1 MSHKLHFLLTGTG
14 TKANNRLKQALKS
27 FHDPENEKIPVNIKQ
42 LITSITHEK
51 NEIESKECTYRV
63 KKTRDTSSII
73 IECSDCNEDSTL
85 NNPICRSNIFNILL
99 KEAITERLV
108 ISNLYDREYDGKI
121 LQKIYSLARLEDHLR
136 TYENMETVSFNCR
149 YDSKDTCKKNRN
161 EEMEKIINSAKG
173 SPFKAYR
180 NTEKII
186 KQLTCEAEKVTH
198 PECNE
203 CIGIF
208 QETLYDIIRRMS
220 PFVNDLFCEPD
231 GTFDHEKNLQPYVR
245 PLFSTSR
252 IYTEPPVN
260 TIFIECYDVQ
270 RDDGRKLPISIYEF
284 TDKPEKLYVVNP
296 AEYNM
301 QPEELL
307 LIDNVRDRMIKHRPE
322 DMNFADPAL
331 SREYFR
337 RLCKRLLREEARDK
351 KVVLSPSQLDMYSD
365 LLAKYTTGLG
375 ILEDLLSDG
384 RVTDIYVNAPAD
396 RNPVHVVMN
405 GEECTT
411 NIFLSQEEMDSMV
424 SRFRTISGRPF
435 GEATPVL
442 EMALQEY
449 GVRVSV
455 IGDPLSAKGMAYA
468 FRKHAKAPWTLPKLI
483 NTGAITPL
491 TAGLLSFMMDGHA
504 SVLIAGGVG
513 AGKTSLLCAMLMEMP
528 QRYRILT
535 IEDTPEI
542 PLEQLQKLGW
552 KAQGLNAQSSIVR
565 SSIEIDPA
573 PALRASLRLGS
584 SSLVIGEVRGPE
596 VAMLYEAMQVGTAGN
611 SVIGTIHG
619 ASTNAVYESIVHT
632 LGVPPASF
640 RATDAVIVCSNT
652 RIAGSMATKR
662 KVIQI
667 AEVNEV
673 WDPDNT
679 YSVFSDIL
687 TFDASVNSLVPTDL
701 LDRGQSALI
710 RKIARKWGISVDE
723 ASKNIRIRAN
733 MKLKMAEYGKT
744 DAAFVEAEMV
754 SASNNMFWMFMEKEK
769 EIAGKPDMQ
778 RVYDKWCAWLEQII
792 ATKNEKLSAATR
804 DKMPYSSSLAQ
815 EVQGGNDA

>member
-1 MSHKLHFLLTGTG
+1 MRNKLLLSLAHINGTRYG
-14 TKANNRLKQALKS
+14 NRLQQTLRWL
-27 FHDPENEKIPVNIKQ
+27 HIPEKDQIMSDINQ
-42 LITSITHEK
+42 RITSMNHPKKERK
-51 NEIESKECTYRV
+51 NQECTYRT
-63 KKTRDTSSII
+63 KKTRNKNTMI
-73 IECSDCNEDSTL
+73 IECSDCKGSSTL
-85 NNPICRSNIFNILL
+85 NDPVCRSNIFKILI
-99 KEAITERLV
+99 KEAVTEKLV
-108 ISNLYDREYDGKI
+108 ISNLYDREYDGTT
-121 LQKIYSLARLEDHLR
+121 LQKIYALARLEDHLLP
-136 TYENMETVSFNCR
+136 YENIGTIF
-149 YDSKDTCKKNRN
+149 YDCAHDSRELCGKKRK
-161 EEMEKIINSAKG
+161 EAMDHIISSAKE
-173 SPFKAYR
+173 SPFAAYLNVER
-180 NTEKII
+180 EIEQLKHETEKLI
-186 KQLTCEAEKVTH
+186 H
-198 PECNE
+198 PECNK
-203 CIGIF
+203 CIENF
-208 QETLYDIIRRMS
+208 YEALEDIKINIQPLLKS
-220 PFVNDLFCEPD
+220 FLCEPD
-231 GTFDHEKNLQPYVR
+231 GKFDHEKNLQPYVR

-252 IYTEPPVN
+252 IYTEPPLN

-270 RDDGRKLPISIYEF
+270 REDGRKLPISIYEF
-284 TDKPEKLYVVNP
+284 IDKPEKLYVVNP

-307 LIDNVRDRMIKHRPE
+307 LIEDVRARMIRHRPE

-337 RLCKRLLREEARDK
+337 RLCKRLLYEEARGK
-351 KVVLSPSQLDMYSD
+351 KVVLSPAQLDMYSD

-375 ILEDLLSDG
+375 ILEDVLSDE

-396 RNPVHVVMN
+396 KNPVHVVMN

-442 EMALQEY
+442 EMALKEY

-468 FRKHAKAPWTLPKLI
+468 FRKHAKDPWTLPKLI

-528 QRYRILT
+528 QKYRILT

-573 PALRASLRLGS
+573 TALRASLRLGS

-596 VAMLYEAMQVGTAGN
+596 VSMLYEAMQIGTAGN

-619 ASTNAVYESIVHT
+619 ASTNAVYERIVHT
-632 LGVPPASF
+632 LRVPPASF

-652 RIAGSMATKR
+652 RVAGCMATKR

-673 WDPDNT
+673 WDHDNT
-679 YSVFSDIL
+679 HSVFSDIL

-723 ASKNIRIRAN
+723 ASKNIRIRAS
-733 MKLKMAEYGKT
+733 MKLRMAEYGRT
-744 DAAFVEAEMV
+744 YPAFVEAEMV
-754 SASNNMFWMFMEKEK
+754 SAANNIFWMLMEQEK
-769 EIAGKPDMQ
+769 EISGKPDMQ
-778 RVYDKWCAWLEQII
+778 RVYEKWCTWLEQIVDS
-792 ATKNEKLSAATR
+792 KLEEKPVTTTDKILCSA
-804 DKMPYSSSLAQ
+804 
-815 EVQGGNDA
+815 

>member
-1 MSHKLHFLLTGTG
+1 MKNVIHFLLTHIRSGSPDKVQLDFRSSHIADNDPRMIG
-14 TKANNRLKQALKS
+14 LNRLFASLAYHK
-27 FHDPENEKIPVNIKQ
+27 EKVKD
-42 LITSITHEK
+42 
-51 NEIESKECTYRV
+51 KECTYRI
-63 KKTRDTSSII
+63 KKTRNTNTII
-73 IECSDCNEDSTL
+73 IECGECGRDSTL
-85 NNPICRSNIFNILL
+85 NNPICKSNIFQILI
-99 KEAITERLV
+99 KETAAERLV
-108 ISNLYDREYDGKI
+108 LSNLYDREYDGRI
-121 LQKIYSLARLEDHLR
+121 LQKIYSLARFEDYLR
-136 TYENMETVSFNCR
+136 SYENMTSVSYNCTR
-149 YDSKDTCKKNRN
+149 DFRDTCTKSRK
-161 EEMEKIINSAKG
+161 EALDQLIDSAKE
-173 SPFKAYR
+173 SPIKAYKDI
-180 NTEKII
+180 EKAIA
-186 KQLTCEAEKVTH
+186 QFECEAEKVTQS
-198 PECNE
+198 ECSE
-203 CIGIF
+203 CMEIF
-208 QETLYDIIRRMS
+208 QETLQEIKRKML
-220 PFVNDLFCEPD
+220 PFLNYFLCEPD
-231 GTFDHEKNLQPYVR
+231 GTFDYEKNFHPYVR

-270 RDDGRKLPISIYEF
+270 RDDGRKLPVSIYEF

-307 LIDNVRDRMIKHRPE
+307 LIECVRNRMIKHRPE
-322 DMNFADPAL
+322 DMNFADPGL

-337 RLCKRLLREEARDK
+337 RLCKRLLHEESTAK
-351 KVVLSPSQLDMYSD
+351 KLALAPSQLDMYSD

-375 ILEDLLSDG
+375 ILEDLLSDE

-396 RNPVHVVMN
+396 KNPVHVVMN

-442 EMALQEY
+442 EMALKEY

-468 FRKHAKAPWTLPKLI
+468 FRKHAKTPWTLPKLI

-528 QRYRILT
+528 QKYRILT

-552 KAQGLNAQSSIVR
+552 KAQGLNAQSSIVK
-565 SSIEIDPA
+565 SSIEIEPA
-573 PALRASLRLGS
+573 TALRASLRLGS

-619 ASTNAVYESIVHT
+619 ASTNAVYERIVHT

-701 LDRGQSALI
+701 LDRGQSGLI

-723 ASKNIRIRAN
+723 ASKNIRIRAS
-733 MKLKMAEYGKT
+733 MKLKMAEHGK
-744 DAAFVEAEMV
+744 ANPAFLEAEIV
-754 SASNNMFWMFMEKEK
+754 SAANNMFWMLMEREK
-769 EIAGKPDMQ
+769 EISGKPDVQ
-778 RVYDKWCAWLEQII
+778 RVYERWCTWFEQIVASKDEENSV
-792 ATKNEKLSAATR
+792 ATT
-804 DKMPYSSSLAQ
+804 DKTLYSGSLA
-815 EVQGGNDA
+815 EVVQGGYDA

>member
-1 MSHKLHFLLTGTG
+1 MKNKIQLLLTQIRIKPTDKEQTSSVLPDEPDKGHTQL
-14 TKANNRLKQALKS
+14 TLK
-27 FHDPENEKIPVNIKQ
+27 N
-42 LITSITHEK
+42 LIASITQQKEVE
-51 NEIESKECTYRV
+51 NKECSYRI
-63 KKTRDTSSII
+63 KKTRNTNTII
-73 IECSDCNEDSTL
+73 VECGECKRDSTL
-85 NNPICRSNIFNILL
+85 NNPVCRSNIYQILL
-99 KEAITERLV
+99 KETVAERL
-108 ISNLYDREYDGKI
+108 ILSNLYDREYDGDL
-121 LQKIYSLARLEDHLR
+121 LQKIYSLARLEDYLR
-136 TYENMETVSFNCR
+136 PYDNISNVSYNCT
-149 YDSKDTCKKNRN
+149 YDSRDTCTKNRK
-161 EEMEKIINSAKG
+161 EVIEKIINSAKE
-173 SPFKAYR
+173 SPIKAYKD
-180 NTEKII
+180 TEIAIAQFEHQSEKINQLECNKCRENFQDTLHEI
-186 KQLTCEAEKVTH
+186 KIRILPLLNNFRCEA
-198 PECNE
+198 
-203 CIGIF
+203 
-208 QETLYDIIRRMS
+208 
-220 PFVNDLFCEPD
+220 D
-231 GTFDHEKNLQPYVR
+231 GTFDYEKNFQPYVR

-252 IYTEPPVN
+252 IYTEPPLN

-296 AEYNM
+296 IEYNM

-307 LIDNVRDRMIKHRPE
+307 LIESVRNRMIKHRPG

-337 RLCKRLLREEARDK
+337 RLCKRLLNEECTVK
-351 KVVLSPSQLDMYSD
+351 KLALAPSQLDMYSD

-375 ILEDLLSDG
+375 ILEDLLSDEG
-384 RVTDIYVNAPAD
+384 VTDIYVNAPAD
-396 RNPVHVVMN
+396 KNPVNVVMN

-442 EMALQEY
+442 EMALKEY

-468 FRKHAKAPWTLPKLI
+468 FRKHAKTPWTLPKLI
-483 NTGAITPL
+483 NSGAITPL

-528 QRYRILT
+528 QKYRILT

-552 KAQGLNAQSSIVR
+552 KAQGLNAQSSIVK
-565 SSIEIDPA
+565 SSIEIEPA
-573 PALRASLRLGS
+573 TALRASLRLGS

-619 ASTNAVYESIVHT
+619 ASTNAVYERIVHT

-652 RIAGSMATKR
+652 RIAGSMATRR
-662 KVIQI
+662 KVIQV

-673 WDPDNT
+673 WDSDNT

-687 TFDASVNSLVPTDL
+687 TFDASVSSLVPTDL
-701 LDRGQSALI
+701 LDRGQSGLI

-723 ASKNIRIRAN
+723 ASKNIRIRASV
-733 MKLKMAEYGKT
+733 KLKIAEYGKT
-744 DAAFVEAEMV
+744 NPSFLEAEFV
-754 SASNNMFWMFMEKEK
+754 SAANNMYWMLMEQEK
-769 EIAGKPDMQ
+769 EISGKPDMQ
-778 RVYDKWCAWLEQII
+778 RVYERWCTWFEQI
-792 ATKNEKLSAATR
+792 AVAKDKEKSIKTI
-804 DKMPYSSSLAQ
+804 DKTLCCRSLVEA
-815 EVQGGNDA
+815 VQGAYDA

>member
-1 MSHKLHFLLTGTG
+1 MKNRIHFLLTGIGIRPNDRVQQDLRSPHSPDNDRTR
-14 TKANNRLKQALKS
+14 TNLNQRIA
-27 FHDPENEKIPVNIKQ
+27 
-42 LITSITHEK
+42 SITHPKKEIK
-51 NEIESKECTYRV
+51 NKECRYRI
-63 KKTRDTSSII
+63 KKTRNTSAII
-73 IECSDCNEDSTL
+73 IDCGDCRGESTL
-85 NNPICRSNIFNILL
+85 NNPKCRSNIFQILL
-99 KEAITERLV
+99 KETIAERLV
-108 ISNLYDREYDGKI
+108 LSNLYEREYDGTI
-121 LQKIYSLARLEDHLR
+121 LQKIYTLARLEDHLR
-136 TYENMETVSFNCR
+136 PYENIGTVSYNCT
-149 YDSKDTCKKNRN
+149 YNSKDTCKKSRKASI
-161 EEMEKIINSAKG
+161 EQVINSAKA
-173 SPFKAYR
+173 SPVKAYEE
-180 NTEKII
+180 TERAIE
-186 KQLTCEAEKVTH
+186 QLKYEAEKATH
-198 PECNE
+198 PECDK
-203 CIGIF
+203 CVGDF
-208 QETLYDIIRRMS
+208 QETLYDIKRRMC
-220 PFVNDLFCEPD
+220 PLLNNFLHEPD
-231 GTFDHEKNLQPYVR
+231 GTFDYEKNFQPYVR

-307 LIDNVRDRMIKHRPE
+307 LIESIRNRMIKHRPE

-337 RLCKRLLREEARDK
+337 RLCKRLLHEEIRDK
-351 KVVLSPSQLDMYSD
+351 QVVLAPSQLDMYSD

-375 ILEDLLSDG
+375 ILEDLLSDE

-396 RNPVHVVMN
+396 KNPVNVVMN

-442 EMALQEY
+442 EMALKEY

-468 FRKHAKAPWTLPKLI
+468 FRKHAKTPWTLPKLI
-483 NTGAITPL
+483 NSGAITPL

-528 QRYRILT
+528 QKYRILT

-552 KAQGLNAQSSIVR
+552 KAQGLNAQSSIVK
-565 SSIEIDPA
+565 SSIEIEPST
-573 PALRASLRLGS
+573 ALRASLRLGS

-619 ASTNAVYESIVHT
+619 ASTNAVYERIVHT

-679 YSVFSDIL
+679 YSVFSEIL

-723 ASKNIRIRAN
+723 ASKNIRIRAS
-733 MKLKMAEYGKT
+733 MKLKMAEYGRT
-744 DAAFVEAEMV
+744 DPSFLEAEMV
-754 SASNNMFWMFMEKEK
+754 SAANNIFWMFMEQEK
-769 EIAGKPDMQ
+769 EISGKPDMQ
-778 RVYDKWCAWLEQII
+778 RVYDRWCAWFKQIV
-792 ATKNEKLSAATR
+792 ATKDGEISFSAK
-804 DKMPYSSSLAQ
+804 DKTLYNGSLV
-815 EVQGGNDA
+815 EVAQGGHDA

>member
-1 MSHKLHFLLTGTG
+1 MKNKLLISLTGSTE
-14 TKANNRLKQALKS
+14 TRSDNILQQTLRFL
-27 FHDPENEKIPVNIKQ
+27 HIPEKDQILSEINKLIASMAYPKKEIKD
-42 LITSITHEK
+42 
-51 NEIESKECTYRV
+51 KECVYKI
-63 KKTRDTSSII
+63 KKTRNKNSII
-73 IECSDCNEDSTL
+73 IECGDCKGNSTL
-85 NNPICRSNIFNILL
+85 NEPICRSNIFKILI
-99 KEAITERLV
+99 KETVTEKLV
-108 ISNLYDREYDGKI
+108 ISNLYDREYDGTI
-121 LQKIYSLARLEDHLR
+121 LQKIYSLARLEDHLLS
-136 TYENMETVSFNCR
+136 YKNMETVF
-149 YDSKDTCKKNRN
+149 YDCTYDPRDTCIKNRK
-161 EEMEKIINSAKG
+161 EAMEQIIDSARE
-173 SPFKAYR
+173 SPFRAYMNAER
-180 NTEKII
+180 KMDQLKYETEKLI
-186 KQLTCEAEKVTH
+186 H
-198 PECNE
+198 PECNK
-203 CIGIF
+203 CIENF
-208 QETLYDIIRRMS
+208 HETLKDIIINIQPLLKS
-220 PFVNDLFCEPD
+220 FLCEAD
-231 GTFDHEKNLQPYVR
+231 GSFDHEKNLQPYVR

-252 IYTEPPVN
+252 IYTEPPLS

-270 RDDGRKLPISIYEF
+270 REDGRKLPISIYEF

-307 LIDNVRDRMIKHRPE
+307 LIENVRARMIRHRPE
-322 DMNFADPAL
+322 DMNFADPTL

-337 RLCKRLLREEARDK
+337 RLCKRLLHEEARDK
-351 KVVLSPSQLDMYSD
+351 KVVLSPTQLDMYSD

-375 ILEDLLSDG
+375 ILEDVLSDE
-384 RVTDIYVNAPAD
+384 RITDIYVNAPAD
-396 RNPVHVVMN
+396 KNPVHVVRN

-442 EMALQEY
+442 EMALKEY

-528 QRYRILT
+528 QKYRILT

-542 PLEQLQKLGW
+542 PLEELQKLGW

-573 PALRASLRLGS
+573 TALRASLRLGS

-596 VAMLYEAMQVGTAGN
+596 VSMLYEAMQIGTAGN

-619 ASTNAVYESIVHT
+619 ASTNAVYERIVHT

-679 YSVFSDIL
+679 YSVFSEIL

-723 ASKNIRIRAN
+723 ASKNIRIRAS
-733 MKLKMAEYGKT
+733 MKLKMAEYGRT
-744 DAAFVEAEMV
+744 DPAFLEAEMV
-754 SASNNMFWMFMEKEK
+754 SVANNMFWMFMEKEK
-769 EIAGKPDMQ
+769 EFSGKPDVQ
-778 RVYDKWCAWLEQII
+778 RVYDKWCTWLKQIVDTRI
-792 ATKNEKLSAATR
+792 EEKPVTTT
-804 DKMPYSSSLAQ
+804 DKILCS
-815 EVQGGNDA
+815 V

>member
-1 MSHKLHFLLTGTG
+1 MKNEIHFLLTHIGIKPADKEQTSS
-14 TKANNRLKQALKS
+14 RLPD
-27 FHDPENEKIPVNIKQ
+27 DPNSDKTRVNLNE
-42 LITSITHEK
+42 LIASITHQKKEVK
-51 NEIESKECTYRV
+51 NKECTYRI
-63 KKTRDTSSII
+63 KKNRNTNTII
-73 IECSDCNEDSTL
+73 IECGECKRDSTL
-85 NNPICRSNIFNILL
+85 NNPVCRSNIFQILL
-99 KEAITERLV
+99 KETLAERLV
-108 ISNLYDREYDGKI
+108 LSNLYDREYDGAI
-121 LQKIYSLARLEDHLR
+121 LQKIYSLAHLEDYLR
-136 TYENMETVSFNCR
+136 PYDNIRTVSYNCIHN
-149 YDSKDTCKKNRN
+149 SKDTCTKNRK
-161 EEMEKIINSAKG
+161 EAIEQVINSAKE
-173 SPFKAYR
+173 SPIKAYR
-180 NTEKII
+180 DTERAIEQFKC
-186 KQLTCEAEKVTH
+186 QTERVAH
-198 PECNE
+198 PECDKCLEN
-203 CIGIF
+203 F
-208 QETLYDIIRRMS
+208 QDTLDEIKIRML
-220 PFVNDLFCEPD
+220 PFLNIVLCEPD
-231 GTFDHEKNLQPYVR
+231 GTFDYEKNFQPYVR

-260 TIFIECYDVQ
+260 TIFFECYDVQ
-270 RDDGRKLPISIYEF
+270 RNDGRKLPISIYEF

-307 LIDNVRDRMIKHRPE
+307 LIESVRNRMIKHRPE
-322 DMNFADPAL
+322 DMNFADPSL

-337 RLCKRLLREEARDK
+337 RLCKKLLHEESTIK
-351 KVVLSPSQLDMYSD
+351 KLVLAPSQLDMYSD

-375 ILEDLLSDG
+375 ILEDLLSDE

-396 RNPVHVVMN
+396 KNPVNVVMN

-442 EMALQEY
+442 EMALKEY

-468 FRKHAKAPWTLPKLI
+468 FRKHAKTPWTLPKLI
-483 NTGAITPL
+483 NTDAITPL

-528 QRYRILT
+528 QKYRILT

-552 KAQGLNAQSSIVR
+552 KAQGLNAQSSIVK
-565 SSIEIDPA
+565 SSIEIEPST
-573 PALRASLRLGS
+573 ALRASLRLGS

-619 ASTNAVYESIVHT
+619 ASTNAVYERIVHT
-632 LGVPPASF
+632 LGVPHASF
-640 RATDAVIVCSNT
+640 KATDAVIVCSNT

-662 KVIQI
+662 KVIQV

-673 WDPDNT
+673 WDSENT

-701 LDRGQSALI
+701 LDRGQSGLI

-723 ASKNIRIRAN
+723 ASKNIRIRAS

-744 DAAFVEAEMV
+744 DPSFLEAEFV
-754 SASNNMFWMFMEKEK
+754 SAANNMFWMLMEQEKESS
-769 EIAGKPDMQ
+769 GKPDMQ
-778 RVYDKWCAWLEQII
+778 RVYERWCTWFEQIV
-792 ATKNEKLSAATR
+792 ATKDKERSVATK
-804 DKMPYSSSLAQ
+804 DKTLYTGSLA
-815 EVQGGNDA
+815 EVVQGGYDA

>member
-1 MSHKLHFLLTGTG
+1 MSRKLHFPPMITG
-14 TKANNRLKQALKS
+14 TKANNRVKQALGL
-27 FHDPENEKIPVNIKQ
+27 FHASENKCPSIDIKQ
-42 LITSITHEK
+42 LISSITHQK
-51 NEIESKECTYRV
+51 KEIEKKECTYRV

-73 IECSDCNEDSTL
+73 IECSDCDGDSTL
-85 NNPICRSNIFNILL
+85 NSPNCRSNIYNILL
-99 KEAITERLV
+99 KEAIAERLV
-108 ISNLYDREYDGKI
+108 ISNLYDREYEGEI
-121 LQKIYSLARLEDHLR
+121 LQKIYSLARLEDHLH
-136 TYENMETVSFNCR
+136 TYENMETVSFNCT
-149 YDSKDTCKKNRN
+149 YSSKDTCKKNRN
-161 EEMEKIINSAKG
+161 EDLKKIINSAKE
-173 SPFKAYR
+173 SPFKAYS
-180 NTEKII
+180 NAEGII
-186 KQLTCEAEKVTH
+186 RQLTYESEKTKH
-198 PECNE
+198 PECDI
-203 CIGIF
+203 CIGNF
-208 QETLYDIIRRMS
+208 RETICDMAGRMH
-220 PFVNDLFCEPD
+220 PLVHDLSYEPD

-252 IYTEPPVN
+252 IYTEAPTN

-270 RDDGRKLPISIYEF
+270 REDGRKLPISIYEF

-307 LIDNVRDRMIKHRPE
+307 LIDRVRERMIKHRPE
-322 DMNFADPAL
+322 NMIFADTAL

-337 RLCKRLLREEARDK
+337 RLCKGLLREEARDK
-351 KVVLSPSQLDMYSD
+351 RMVLSPSQLDMYSD

-396 RNPVHVVMN
+396 HNPVHVVMN

-468 FRKHAKAPWTLPKLI
+468 FRKHSKAPWTLPKLI

-542 PLEQLQKLGW
+542 PLEQLQRLGW

-565 SSIEIDPA
+565 SSVEIGPA
-573 PALRASLRLGS
+573 TALRASLRLGS

-619 ASTNAVYESIVHT
+619 ASTNAVYERIVHT

-667 AEVNEV
+667 AEVNDV

-679 YSVFSDIL
+679 YSVFSEIL
-687 TFDASVNSLVPTDL
+687 AFDASVNSLVPTDL

-723 ASKNIRIRAN
+723 ASKNIRIRAS
-733 MKLKMAEYGKT
+733 MKLKMAEHGRT
-744 DAAFVEAEMV
+744 DPTFVEAEMV
-754 SASNNMFWMFMEKEK
+754 AASNNMFWMFMEKEK
-769 EIAGKPDMQ
+769 EISGKPDMQ
-778 RVYDKWCAWLEQII
+778 RVYDRWCAWLEQIVAI
-792 ATKNEKLSAATR
+792 KNEKLSAATK
-804 DKMPYSSSLAQ
+804 DKILYPNSLAQ
-815 EVQGGNDA
+815 EVQGDNDA

>member
-1 MSHKLHFLLTGTG
+1 MKNGIHFLLTHMGIRP
-14 TKANNRLKQALKS
+14 TKEVQHGLRSIHGVDNVLAQ
-27 FHDPENEKIPVNIKQ
+27 VNLNK
-42 LITSITHEK
+42 LIASINHQKDEAK
-51 NEIESKECTYRV
+51 NKGCTYRI
-63 KKTRDTSSII
+63 KKTRNTNTII
-73 IECSDCNEDSTL
+73 IECGECKKDSTI
-85 NNPICRSNIFNILL
+85 NDPICRSNIFKILL
-99 KEAITERLV
+99 KETIAERLV
-108 ISNLYDREYDGKI
+108 LSNLYDREYDGQI
-121 LQKIYSLARLEDHLR
+121 LQKIYLLARLEDYLR
-136 TYENMETVSFNCR
+136 SCENSAAVSYNCTCG
-149 YDSKDTCKKNRN
+149 SKDTCTKDRK
-161 EEMEKIINSAKG
+161 ETIEQVISSAKE
-173 SPFKAYR
+173 SPIKAYKD
-180 NTEKII
+180 TEKAIAQF
-186 KQLTCEAEKVTH
+186 KSEAEKRTNS
-198 PECNE
+198 ECNKCLE
-203 CIGIF
+203 NF
-208 QETLYDIIRRMS
+208 QETLHEIKIRML
-220 PFVNDLFCEPD
+220 PLLNNFLCEPD
-231 GTFDHEKNLQPYVR
+231 GTFDYEKNLQPYVR

-252 IYTEPPVN
+252 IYTEPPMN

-270 RDDGRKLPISIYEF
+270 REDGRKLPVSIYEF

-307 LIDNVRDRMIKHRPE
+307 LIESVRDRMIKHRPE
-322 DMNFADPAL
+322 DMNFADPGL

-337 RLCKRLLREEARDK
+337 RLCKRLLHEESTVK
-351 KVVLSPSQLDMYSD
+351 KMVLAPSQLDVYSD

-375 ILEDLLSDG
+375 ILEDLLSDE

-396 RNPVHVVMN
+396 KNPVNVVMN

-442 EMALQEY
+442 EMALKEY

-468 FRKHAKAPWTLPKLI
+468 FRKHAKTPWTLPKLI

-528 QRYRILT
+528 QKYRILT

-552 KAQGLNAQSSIVR
+552 KAQGLNAQSSIVK
-565 SSIEIDPA
+565 SSIEIEPA
-573 PALRASLRLGS
+573 TALRASLRLGS

-619 ASTNAVYESIVHT
+619 ASTNAVYERVVHT

-640 RATDAVIVCSNT
+640 RATDAVVVCSNT

-667 AEVNEV
+667 SEVNEV
-673 WDPDNT
+673 WDPENT

-701 LDRGQSALI
+701 LDRGQSGLI

-723 ASKNIRIRAN
+723 ASKNIRIRAK

-744 DAAFVEAEMV
+744 YPAFLEAEMV
-754 SASNNMFWMFMEKEK
+754 SAANNMFWMLMEQEK
-769 EIAGKPDMQ
+769 EISGKPDMQ
-778 RVYDKWCAWLEQII
+778 RVYERWCTWFEQIV
-792 ATKNEKLSAATR
+792 ATKDEERSVATI
-804 DKMPYSSSLAQ
+804 DKTLYSGSLA
-815 EVQGGNDA
+815 EVVQGGHDA